1 MGHDD
6 PGLLRRTSRLL
17 RRLWMKILLGCGV
30 DLYIR
35 SQDRD
40 ILEKTIMPYLARTEG
55 CDRILFV
62 GCAWYTRGYRKLFK
76 GKDYWTIEID
86 PEQAR
91 YGSAQ
96 HITDSVENVGQHFR
110 ENALDAIICNGVFG
124 WGLDE
129 REAVEKAFQGC
140 LDCLREGGVFV
151 LGWNDLPGHVPF
163 PLEDCVAL
171 GSFTRFEFPPIGKTR
186 VVAESGGHS
195 FDFFVKKAA

>member
-1 MGHDD
+1 
-6 PGLLRRTSRLL
+6 
-17 RRLWMKILLGCGV
+17 MKVLLGCGV
-30 DLYIR
+30 DLYIS

-40 ILEKTIMPYLARTEG
+40 ILEKTIMPYLAQEEG
-55 CDRILFV
+55 YNRILFV
-62 GCAWYTRGYRKLFK
+62 GCAWYTRGYRKVFT

-91 YGSAQ
+91 YGSSQ

-110 ENALDAIICNGVFG
+110 ENDLDAIICNGVFG

-140 LDCLREGGVFV
+140 FDCLREGGVFV

-171 GSFTRFEFPPIGKTR
+171 RSFTRLEFPPLGSTR
-186 VVAESGGHS
+186 VVAEAGRHS
-195 FDFFVKKAA
+195 FDFFVKKAV